1 MDALVLAAGPNNGRL
16 RSCHTAS
23 MEALI
28 PIGRRPMVDYVVQA
42 LRHCREINRI
52 VVVGPLALSDY
63 YLEDQRVT
71 VVSGGKDPIESLQC
85 GLAALAVPAGRTEP
99 AKHDVLTD
107 GAVLADQAFSASDK
121 GRDRCE
127 KADQLLVVTGDL
139 PLLTP
144 QVLEAFL
151 HACRSREGDVFYP
164 VVRREDCER
173 RYPDVRRTYV
183 RLQEG
188 WVTGGNLLLI
198 RPSVIPRALTRA
210 RRFVRLRKSPLALSR
225 LLGWSFLIRFL
236 LRRLTIA
243 QVEARV
249 SELFRLRAVGVL
261 SSSPELG
268 IDVDKPSD
276 LELVRRC
283 LAGLSS

>member
-16 RSCHTAS
+16 RSCHEAS

-42 LRHCREINRI
+42 LRHCREIDRI
-52 VVVGPLALSDY
+52 VVVGPLTLSDY
-63 YLEDQRVT
+63 YLEDHRVT
-71 VVSGGKDPIESLQC
+71 VVAGGKDPIESLQC
-85 GLAALAVPAGRTEP
+85 GLAALAVP
-99 AKHDVLTD
+99 
-107 GAVLADQAFSASDK
+107 
-121 GRDRCE
+121 
-127 KADQLLVVTGDL
+127 ADQLLVVTGDL

-188 WVTGGNLLLI
+188 WVTGGNLFLV
-198 RPSVIPRALTRA
+198 RPAVIPRALTRA

-225 LLGWSFLIRFL
+225 LLGWPFLIRFL
-236 LRRLTIA
+236 LRQLTIT

-249 SELFRLRAVGVL
+249 SELFHLRAVGVL
-261 SSSPELG
+261 SNSPELG